1 MAELNVSRKNISK
14 LFVDMQNKKFI
25 IPDYQRPYTWDEEKC
40 GVLWEDITNFHE
52 SNHDANEY
60 FLGTI
65 VSYKNGQNIEI
76 IDGQQR
82 ITSFFLLLRAF
93 YKKLEEM
100 TEDDNV
106 KGLKNQIAPC
116 IWDINPI
123 SQIVSDKKKIHIE
136 SLVATDEDNEVFH
149 SILETGFSK
158 EDAKDLYSINYRFFY
173 ERCKEYAQKNPM
185 QWQPLCVSI
194 LQKCIILPIEC
205 DQQDTALT
213 IFSTLNDRGMPLS
226 DSDIFKAQ
234 LYKTKP
240 TDTEKKDF
248 TNSWKELTSLCNSA
262 SISLDDVFRYYSHVL
277 RASQND
283 KSKEMGLR
291 KFYSYNQYEKLKSSS
306 IMDDVFELGN
316 FWLFV
321 NKDKKSEDIAYD
333 FTLKAKKFFHC
344 LSWYPN
350 EFWRYIVSVYF
361 LKHKNSPDFA
371 SSLEIFL
378 ENLTAFLYIKFIDKP
393 TVNAIKDDIY
403 TMCIEVQQGK
413 TVNFSVDI
421 SEENLKMKIPQFA
434 SSKISRAIILL
445 HAYLN
450 ESQDDLLPKT
460 FDIEHIF
467 PKKWQNTNYFG
478 WDAKDAQ
485 THLERFGNKVAI
497 EKKLNIQA
505 GNGYFGIKKLKYQQS
520 KIKNVLELGAYGSN
534 DWTQDDIEK
543 REDAFLE
550 DMLNFFNSVLG
561 CV

>member
-52 SNHDANEY
+52 SNHDTNEY

-158 EDAKDLYSINYRFFY
+158 EDAKDLYSLNYRFFY
-173 ERCKEYAQKNPM
+173 EKCKEYAQKNPM

-213 IFSTLNDRGMPLS
+213 IFSTLNDRG
-226 DSDIFKAQ
+226 
-234 LYKTKP
+234 
-240 TDTEKKDF
+240 
-248 TNSWKELTSLCNSA
+248 
-262 SISLDDVFRYYSHVL
+262 
-277 RASQND
+277 
-283 KSKEMGLR
+283 
-291 KFYSYNQYEKLKSSS
+291 
-306 IMDDVFELGN
+306 
-316 FWLFV
+316 
-321 NKDKKSEDIAYD
+321 
-333 FTLKAKKFFHC
+333 
-344 LSWYPN
+344 
-350 EFWRYIVSVYF
+350 
-361 LKHKNSPDFA
+361 
-371 SSLEIFL
+371 
-378 ENLTAFLYIKFIDKP
+378 
-393 TVNAIKDDIY
+393 
-403 TMCIEVQQGK
+403 
-413 TVNFSVDI
+413 
-421 SEENLKMKIPQFA
+421 
-434 SSKISRAIILL
+434 L
-445 HAYLN
+445 H
-450 ESQDDLLPKT
+450 DR
-460 FDIEHIF
+460 IRI
-467 PKKWQNTNYFG
+467 
-478 WDAKDAQ
+478 
-485 THLERFGNKVAI
+485 
-497 EKKLNIQA
+497 
-505 GNGYFGIKKLKYQQS
+505 
-520 KIKNVLELGAYGSN
+520 
-534 DWTQDDIEK
+534 
-543 REDAFLE
+543 
-550 DMLNFFNSVLG
+550 
-561 CV
+561 